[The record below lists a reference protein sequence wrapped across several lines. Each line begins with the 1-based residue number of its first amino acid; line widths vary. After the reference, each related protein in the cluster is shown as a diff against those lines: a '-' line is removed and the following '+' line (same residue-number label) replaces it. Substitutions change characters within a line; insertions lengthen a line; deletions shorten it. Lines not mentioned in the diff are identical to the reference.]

1 MPTSTDLPAT
11 IMSKHWCTA
20 ATGIAICKAAGPDIR
35 VCRASAREMGCKE
48 RAASTASP
56 AGTKTAA
63 SSMRTP
69 VSAGCASQLLK
80 GATTAV
86 VDGRRAERLEAA
98 RRRWRWLAGLD
109 GRGGAAGGRWR
120 AEPAV
125 PEWASM
131 ASIFAHWSGR
141 PGTQDVADV
150 DEIFWY
156 FVGKRGTSASP
167 DTLVPMV
174 PFAHSGSL

>member
-1 MPTSTDLPAT
+1 M
-11 IMSKHWCTA
+11 
-20 ATGIAICKAAGPDIR
+20 R

-80 GATTAV
+80 GATAV

-98 RRRWRWLAGLD
+98 QRRWWLLAGLD
-109 GRGGAAGGRWR
+109 GRRGAAGGRWWPGR
-120 AEPAV
+120 RCP
-125 PEWASM
+125 
-131 ASIFAHWSGR
+131 SGPPWPPYLPTGPR
-141 PGTQDVADV
+141 REAWWCGADV
-150 DEIFWY
+150 DQKSIIFDRE
-156 FVGKRGTSASP
+156 VLSSASP
-167 DTLVPMV
+167 GTLFPMV
-174 PFAHSGSL
+174 LFICSRSHAFSVYILPPSACTPPTGARAGRHSPGLL